1 MGKAYQGKDAEG
13 KVRDHLKA
21 LDQAHV
27 AFTFNR
33 NPDAHAAGG
42 RFVPVAGDFQAFAV
56 WTMDIAETPAGYDVL
71 RTPGIRPGGI
81 PMPRNFIFE
90 VKEVKH
96 AFRLPYNNYSADK
109 VARVQ
114 KRVLAGTEALVLIRF
129 MPADQWRAVP
139 LDVFRERNE
148 ATPSGSWDLSAF
160 PFVDYRTAINELVG
174 FTL

>member
-13 KVRDHLKA
+13 KVREHLKA

-42 RFVPVAGDFQAFAV
+42 RFVPVAGDFQWFGQYAISAS
-56 WTMDIAETPAGYDVL
+56 ASLALGSLGAGLYT
-71 RTPGIRPGGI
+71 RNGII
-81 PMPRNFIFE
+81 E

-96 AFRLPYNNYSADK
+96 GFRLPYQNYSTDK

-114 KRVLAGTEALVLIRF
+114 KRVLAGAEALVLIRF

-174 FTL
+174 FLP